1 MSRVRTRPTRDD
13 TREKLFEAAARVF
26 EEQGIGGASIEAIA
40 AAAGFTR
47 GAFYSNF
54 KSKDELIIAML
65 EDHVEQSI
73 RRNLD
78 LLARHKNLA
87 DFIDAL
93 KTMDRSRQDPLGR
106 SPLLHMEMIL
116 FVARA
121 EKRRPELAKRL
132 RARRKLITD
141 IVETTL
147 KNSGRNGS
155 LNPTWTGA
163 ILLALEDGFR
173 LHRLIDPETTPA
185 DSFLRA
191 IGDLQR
197 AIGIR
202 RPDER
207 CDSGRFSAALAPACA
222 LCNWPGDR
230 AHLAR
235 ATPCQIAKRGQR
247 ADGDADR
254 KGDGVIAGEVVQ
266 QAGDPGTRGA
276 AGERRQHDGAEDAA
290 VMLALKDLQHHRA
303 HDRGQAVAERA
314 LRQAS

>member
-1 MSRVRTRPTRDD
+1 MSRVRTRPTRED
-13 TREKLFEAAARVF
+13 TLEKLFDAAARIF

-93 KTMDRSRQDPLGR
+93 RTMDRSRQDPLGR

-132 RARRKLITD
+132 RARRKLVAD
-141 IVETTL
+141 IVETAL
-147 KNSGRNGS
+147 KNRGKNGS
-155 LNPTWTGA
+155 VNSVWTAA
-163 ILLALEDGFR
+163 IVLALEDGFR

-191 IGDLQR
+191 IADLQR
-197 AIGIR
+197 AIGT
-202 RPDER
+202 
-207 CDSGRFSAALAPACA
+207 SS
-222 LCNWPGDR
+222 
-230 AHLAR
+230 
-235 ATPCQIAKRGQR
+235 
-247 ADGDADR
+247 
-254 KGDGVIAGEVVQ
+254 V
-266 QAGDPGTRGA
+266 
-276 AGERRQHDGAEDAA
+276 
-290 VMLALKDLQHHRA
+290 
-303 HDRGQAVAERA
+303 
-314 LRQAS
+314 

>member
-1 MSRVRTRPTRDD
+1 MSRVRIRPTRDD

-54 KSKDELIIAML
+54 RSKDELIIAML
-65 EDHVEQSI
+65 EDHVAQSI

-78 LLARHKNLA
+78 LLDKHKNLE

-93 KTMDRSRQDPLGR
+93 KTIDRSHQDPLAR

-121 EKRRPELAKRL
+121 EKRRPDLAKRL
-132 RARRKLITD
+132 RARRKLIVD

-147 KNSGRNGS
+147 KNGGRNES

-163 ILLALEDGFR
+163 IVLALEDGFR

-191 IGDLQR
+191 ISDLQR
-197 AIGIR
+197 SMGI
-202 RPDER
+202 
-207 CDSGRFSAALAPACA
+207 SSA
-222 LCNWPGDR
+222 
-230 AHLAR
+230 
-235 ATPCQIAKRGQR
+235 
-247 ADGDADR
+247 
-254 KGDGVIAGEVVQ
+254 
-266 QAGDPGTRGA
+266 
-276 AGERRQHDGAEDAA
+276 
-290 VMLALKDLQHHRA
+290 
-303 HDRGQAVAERA
+303 
-314 LRQAS
+314 

>member
-78 LLARHKNLA
+78 LLDRHRNLA

-93 KTMDRSRQDPLGR
+93 KNMDKSRQDPLGR

-121 EKRRPELAKRL
+121 EKRRPDLAKRL
-132 RARRKLITD
+132 RARRQLIAD

-147 KNSGRNGS
+147 KNGGKTGA
-155 LNPTWTGA
+155 LNPNWTGA
-163 ILLALEDGFR
+163 IVLALEDGFR

-191 IGDLQR
+191 ISDLQK
-197 AIGIR
+197 AIGI
-202 RPDER
+202 
-207 CDSGRFSAALAPACA
+207 SSA
-222 LCNWPGDR
+222 
-230 AHLAR
+230 
-235 ATPCQIAKRGQR
+235 
-247 ADGDADR
+247 
-254 KGDGVIAGEVVQ
+254 
-266 QAGDPGTRGA
+266 
-276 AGERRQHDGAEDAA
+276 
-290 VMLALKDLQHHRA
+290 
-303 HDRGQAVAERA
+303 
-314 LRQAS
+314 

>member
-13 TREKLFEAAARVF
+13 TCEKLFEAAARVF

-78 LLARHKNLA
+78 LLARHKNIS

-93 KTMDRSRQDPLGR
+93 RTMDRSQQDPLGR

-121 EKRRPELAKRL
+121 EKRRPDLAKRL

-141 IVETTL
+141 IVETTS
-147 KNSGRNGS
+147 KNGS
-155 LNPTWTGA
+155 KNGSVNPTWTGA

-197 AIGIR
+197 AIGI
-202 RPDER
+202 
-207 CDSGRFSAALAPACA
+207 SS
-222 LCNWPGDR
+222 
-230 AHLAR
+230 
-235 ATPCQIAKRGQR
+235 T
-247 ADGDADR
+247 
-254 KGDGVIAGEVVQ
+254 
-266 QAGDPGTRGA
+266 
-276 AGERRQHDGAEDAA
+276 
-290 VMLALKDLQHHRA
+290 
-303 HDRGQAVAERA
+303 
-314 LRQAS
+314 

>member
-1 MSRVRTRPTRDD
+1 M
-13 TREKLFEAAARVF
+13 F
-26 EEQGIGGASIEAIA
+26 EEQGIGGASIEALA
-40 AAAGFTR
+40 AAAGFSR

-65 EDHVEQSI
+65 EDHLEQTV

-87 DFIDAL
+87 DFIEAL

-132 RARRKLITD
+132 RARRKLVTD
-141 IVETTL
+141 IVDTTSKSIG
-147 KNSGRNGS
+147 KNES
-155 LNPTWTGA
+155 LSPIWNGA

-185 DSFLRA
+185 DGFLRA

-197 AIGIR
+197 WEAC
-202 RPDER
+202 RP
-207 CDSGRFSAALAPACA
+207 
-222 LCNWPGDR
+222 
-230 AHLAR
+230 
-235 ATPCQIAKRGQR
+235 
-247 ADGDADR
+247 
-254 KGDGVIAGEVVQ
+254 
-266 QAGDPGTRGA
+266 
-276 AGERRQHDGAEDAA
+276 AE
-290 VMLALKDLQHHRA
+290 K
-303 HDRGQAVAERA
+303 
-314 LRQAS
+314 S

>member
-13 TREKLFEAAARVF
+13 TCEKLFEAAARVF

-40 AAAGFTR
+40 VAAGFTR

-65 EDHVEQSI
+65 EDHVAQSI

-78 LLARHKNLA
+78 LLDKHKNLE

-93 KTMDRSRQDPLGR
+93 KTIDRSHQDPLAR

-121 EKRRPELAKRL
+121 EKRRPDLAKRL
-132 RARRKLITD
+132 RARRKLIVD

-147 KNSGRNGS
+147 KNNGKNES

-163 ILLALEDGFR
+163 IVLALEDGFR

-191 IGDLQR
+191 ISDLQR
-197 AIGIR
+197 SMGI
-202 RPDER
+202 
-207 CDSGRFSAALAPACA
+207 S
-222 LCNWPGDR
+222 
-230 AHLAR
+230 
-235 ATPCQIAKRGQR
+235 T
-247 ADGDADR
+247 
-254 KGDGVIAGEVVQ
+254 V
-266 QAGDPGTRGA
+266 
-276 AGERRQHDGAEDAA
+276 
-290 VMLALKDLQHHRA
+290 
-303 HDRGQAVAERA
+303 
-314 LRQAS
+314 

>member
-73 RRNLD
+73 GRIRD
-78 LLARHKNLA
+78 LLERHRNLA
-87 DFIDAL
+87 DFIEAL
-93 KTMDRSRQDPLGR
+93 KTMGRSQQDPLGR

-132 RARRKLITD
+132 RARRKLVTD
-141 IVETTL
+141 IIETTAR
-147 KNSGRNGS
+147 NSGRTVI
-155 LNPTWTGA
+155 LNPAWAGA
-163 ILLALEDGFR
+163 LVLALEDGFR
-173 LHRLIDPETTPA
+173 LHRLIDQHRPRA
-185 DSFLRA
+185 SA

-197 AIGIR
+197 AMGISLLTR
-202 RPDER
+202 D
-207 CDSGRFSAALAPACA
+207 PARESRHNSPA
-222 LCNWPGDR
+222 
-230 AHLAR
+230 
-235 ATPCQIAKRGQR
+235 
-247 ADGDADR
+247 
-254 KGDGVIAGEVVQ
+254 
-266 QAGDPGTRGA
+266 
-276 AGERRQHDGAEDAA
+276 
-290 VMLALKDLQHHRA
+290 
-303 HDRGQAVAERA
+303 
-314 LRQAS
+314 

>member
-13 TREKLFEAAARVF
+13 TCEKLFEAAARVF
-26 EEQGIGGASIEAIA
+26 EDQGIGGASIEAIA

-65 EDHVEQSI
+65 EDHVDQSI

-78 LLARHKNLA
+78 LLDRHKNLP
-87 DFIDAL
+87 DFLEAL
-93 KTMDRSRQDPLGR
+93 RTMDRSRQDPLGR

-141 IVETTL
+141 IVATTL
-147 KNSGRNGS
+147 KNSGRNGA
-155 LNPTWTGA
+155 LNPEWTGA
-163 ILLALEDGFR
+163 IVLALEDGFR

-191 IGDLQR
+191 ITDLQR
-197 AIGIR
+197 AIGI
-202 RPDER
+202 
-207 CDSGRFSAALAPACA
+207 APA
-222 LCNWPGDR
+222 
-230 AHLAR
+230 
-235 ATPCQIAKRGQR
+235 
-247 ADGDADR
+247 
-254 KGDGVIAGEVVQ
+254 
-266 QAGDPGTRGA
+266 
-276 AGERRQHDGAEDAA
+276 
-290 VMLALKDLQHHRA
+290 
-303 HDRGQAVAERA
+303 
-314 LRQAS
+314 

>member
-54 KSKDELIIAML
+54 TSKDELIIAML

-78 LLARHKNLA
+78 LLAKYENIAGFLE
-87 DFIDAL
+87 AL
-93 KTMDRSRQDPLGR
+93 KTMDRNRQDPLGR

-132 RARRKLITD
+132 RARRQLITD
-141 IVETTL
+141 IVETTF
-147 KNSGRNGS
+147 KKTGRKAA
-155 LNPTWTGA
+155 LNPAWTGA
-163 ILLALEDGFR
+163 VLLALEDGFR

-197 AIGIR
+197 AVGVA
-202 RPDER
+202 
-207 CDSGRFSAALAPACA
+207 SA
-222 LCNWPGDR
+222 
-230 AHLAR
+230 
-235 ATPCQIAKRGQR
+235 
-247 ADGDADR
+247 
-254 KGDGVIAGEVVQ
+254 
-266 QAGDPGTRGA
+266 
-276 AGERRQHDGAEDAA
+276 
-290 VMLALKDLQHHRA
+290 
-303 HDRGQAVAERA
+303 
-314 LRQAS
+314 

>member
-73 RRNLD
+73 WRIRD
-78 LLARHKNLA
+78 LLERHKNLA
-87 DFIDAL
+87 DFIEAL
-93 KTMDRSRQDPLGR
+93 KTMGRSQQDPLGR

-132 RARRKLITD
+132 RARRKLVTD
-141 IVETTL
+141 IIETTAR
-147 KNSGRNGS
+147 NSGRTVI
-155 LNPTWTGA
+155 LNPAWAGA
-163 ILLALEDGFR
+163 LVLALEDGFR
-173 LHRLIDPETTPA
+173 LHRLIDPETTPP
-185 DSFLRA
+185 DSFFRA

-197 AIGIR
+197 AMGI
-202 RPDER
+202 
-207 CDSGRFSAALAPACA
+207 SSA
-222 LCNWPGDR
+222 
-230 AHLAR
+230 
-235 ATPCQIAKRGQR
+235 
-247 ADGDADR
+247 
-254 KGDGVIAGEVVQ
+254 
-266 QAGDPGTRGA
+266 
-276 AGERRQHDGAEDAA
+276 
-290 VMLALKDLQHHRA
+290 
-303 HDRGQAVAERA
+303 
-314 LRQAS
+314 

>member
-1 MSRVRTRPTRDD
+1 MSRVRTRPTRDY

-54 KSKDELIIAML
+54 KSKDELIIAMI
-65 EDHVEQSI
+65 EDHVAQSI

-78 LLARHKNLA
+78 LLATHKNLA

-93 KTMDRSRQDPLGR
+93 KTMDRSQQDPLGR

-132 RARRKLITD
+132 RARLKLIAD
-141 IVETTL
+141 IVEIAA
-147 KNSGRNGS
+147 NNGGRSTS
-155 LNPTWTGA
+155 LNPAWTGA

-197 AIGIR
+197 AMGI
-202 RPDER
+202 
-207 CDSGRFSAALAPACA
+207 SSA
-222 LCNWPGDR
+222 
-230 AHLAR
+230 
-235 ATPCQIAKRGQR
+235 
-247 ADGDADR
+247 
-254 KGDGVIAGEVVQ
+254 
-266 QAGDPGTRGA
+266 
-276 AGERRQHDGAEDAA
+276 
-290 VMLALKDLQHHRA
+290 
-303 HDRGQAVAERA
+303 
-314 LRQAS
+314 

>member
-13 TREKLFEAAARVF
+13 TCEKLFEAAAQVF

-73 RRNLD
+73 RRSLG
-78 LLARHKNLA
+78 LLATHKNLA

-93 KTMDRSRQDPLGR
+93 KTMDRSLQDPLGR

-121 EKRRPELAKRL
+121 EKRRPDLAKRL

-141 IVETTL
+141 IVETTS
-147 KNSGRNGS
+147 KNGGRNGA

-163 ILLALEDGFR
+163 IVLALEDGFR

-191 IGDLQR
+191 ITDLRR
-197 AIGIR
+197 AMGI
-202 RPDER
+202 
-207 CDSGRFSAALAPACA
+207 SS
-222 LCNWPGDR
+222 
-230 AHLAR
+230 
-235 ATPCQIAKRGQR
+235 T
-247 ADGDADR
+247 
-254 KGDGVIAGEVVQ
+254 
-266 QAGDPGTRGA
+266 
-276 AGERRQHDGAEDAA
+276 
-290 VMLALKDLQHHRA
+290 
-303 HDRGQAVAERA
+303 
-314 LRQAS
+314 

>member
-40 AAAGFTR
+40 AAAGLTR

-78 LLARHKNLA
+78 LLARHKSLS

-121 EKRRPELAKRL
+121 EKRRPDLAKRL

-141 IVETTL
+141 IVETAP
-147 KNSGRNGS
+147 KNSGKSVS

-197 AIGIR
+197 AIGI
-202 RPDER
+202 
-207 CDSGRFSAALAPACA
+207 SPA
-222 LCNWPGDR
+222 
-230 AHLAR
+230 
-235 ATPCQIAKRGQR
+235 
-247 ADGDADR
+247 
-254 KGDGVIAGEVVQ
+254 
-266 QAGDPGTRGA
+266 
-276 AGERRQHDGAEDAA
+276 
-290 VMLALKDLQHHRA
+290 
-303 HDRGQAVAERA
+303 
-314 LRQAS
+314 

>member
-26 EEQGIGGASIEAIA
+26 EELGIGGASIEAIA

-54 KSKDELIIAML
+54 KSRDELIIAML

-73 RRNLD
+73 RRTHD

-87 DFIDAL
+87 DFIEAL
-93 KTMDRSRQDPLGR
+93 KTMDRSQQDPLGR

-141 IVETTL
+141 ILETTA
-147 KNSGRNGS
+147 KNSGPNTI
-155 LNPTWTGA
+155 LNPTWAGSVV
-163 ILLALEDGFR
+163 LALEDGFR

-185 DSFLRA
+185 ESFLRA
-191 IGDLQR
+191 ITDLQR
-197 AIGIR
+197 AMGI
-202 RPDER
+202 
-207 CDSGRFSAALAPACA
+207 SS
-222 LCNWPGDR
+222 
-230 AHLAR
+230 
-235 ATPCQIAKRGQR
+235 T
-247 ADGDADR
+247 
-254 KGDGVIAGEVVQ
+254 
-266 QAGDPGTRGA
+266 
-276 AGERRQHDGAEDAA
+276 
-290 VMLALKDLQHHRA
+290 
-303 HDRGQAVAERA
+303 
-314 LRQAS
+314 